1 MTKEQMNTELSEIRT
16 YYMMKRT
23 LDESVTEFEEMFQLL
38 DKYIKIIKKAPIKLK
53 GYFVERYENGS
64 NASQMAEKWEVSNS
78 YVANLKREFFKFVFE
93 NLNKED
99 N

>member
-38 DKYIKIIKKAPIKLK
+38 DKYLKIILLDKSLQETVHTAL
-53 GYFVERYENGS
+53 
-64 NASQMAEKWEVSNS
+64 
-78 YVANLKREFFKFVFE
+78 
-93 NLNKED
+93 
-99 N
+99 